1 MGFAVV
7 VIVVVVLRQSFVDNK
22 MERWLNS
29 FFQLVSLYSEIQL
42 FDISIRSCWGRLHL
56 TIRIIQT
63 TPAPR
68 DYRKPR
74 CVNISPFNG
83 CRKVSPPLGNR
94 ATSTSF
100 QRAHTRERSRRK
112 GDLQYGFSN
121 KALDHFVH
129 FRIGV

>member
-1 MGFAVV
+1 MA
-7 VIVVVVLRQSFVDNK
+7 
-22 MERWLNS
+22 E

-83 CRKVSPPLGNR
+83 CRKVSPPRWETGQP
-94 ATSTSF
+94 APHF
-100 QRAHTRERSRRK
+100 RERTRGSEAEEK
-112 GDLQYGFSN
+112 ATCNTDSVTKPLTILYISVSGSDQTGD
-121 KALDHFVH
+121 
-129 FRIGV
+129 I